1 MSKTVILVCAHKQD
15 ACLKTPPY
23 QPVQVGRA
31 ISQTELPFAVGDD
44 TGDNISDRNRLF
56 SRCDIVMARPKIYHY
71 NLYTDY
77 CKCHIESDLLTARQV
92 IAEKYPAYL
101 PDFDRVFFRNNRLS
115 HFNMFVL
122 PRERFEAYSAWLFD
136 ILFEVERRIEIQD
149 DPVQGR
155 VMGYLSER
163 LLSVWVRHNRLK
175 ICYKTVLMVND
186 QKRKG
191 LGKHLF
197 HTTVNTLAYWITY
210 PLRRRSPR
218 RAAE

>member
-1 MSKTVILVCAHKQD
+1 
-15 ACLKTPPY
+15 
-23 QPVQVGRA
+23 
-31 ISQTELPFAVGDD
+31 
-44 TGDNISDRNRLF
+44 
-56 SRCDIVMARPKIYHY
+56 MARPKIYPY

-115 HFNMFVL
+115 HLNMFVL
-122 PRERFEAYSAWLFD
+122 PRLARAVPRLLLGMAVRYSP
-136 ILFEVERRIEIQD
+136 FEVERRIGGVQD

-163 LLSVWVRHNRLK
+163 LLGMGPHNRLK